1 MELIS
6 EVETLKSNNGNLL
19 KLNKTL
25 ISKVK
30 EIEKM
35 NVELE
40 NENISLRI
48 LLERHLKITSTFDRA
63 FENLKRPIR
72 VGFYSI
78 NYCFYQNDII

>member
-1 MELIS
+1 
-6 EVETLKSNNGNLL
+6 
-19 KLNKTL
+19 
-25 ISKVK
+25 
-30 EIEKM
+30 M